1 MNKYFDI
8 FEFQQI
14 INIMDED
21 PYTSLELFEQY
32 LSKYPNDYSAY
43 LLYCSNLVIIGKI
56 DEAEKF
62 YNYFEKKYKSDKSL
76 EGTEK
81 SKKIEDSK
89 VFTKIKLLSY
99 QHKYEE
105 LYRFCVENIN
115 IVMENKFNDSF
126 FYSKKMT
133 NRLNAN
139 KRDENSYL
147 FSQMVKYKESD
158 FLDHI
163 KKHFQSED
171 ETVAKESVTIFKQDF
186 PIEKVIEEIKKYI
199 PSDKKLLLGFYDN
212 VYFFKFDSCGRV
224 GNKIVDYIK
233 VVCFQDT
240 KDFITMCPVEGSKNL
255 PYIDLNYLVN
265 DNEFNKVKRI
275 SQIQKFNKRFNKK
288 KKIQLTF
295 LFYKRKYL
303 FY

>member
-8 FEFQQI
+8 FEFEQI
-14 INIMDED
+14 INIMDQD

-32 LSKYPNDYSAY
+32 LNKYPNDYSAY
-43 LLYCSNLVIIGKI
+43 LLYCSNLIIIGKI
-56 DEAEKF
+56 DEAEKI
-62 YNYFEKKYKSDKSL
+62 YNYFEKKYKSDNSL
-76 EGTEK
+76 MDTEK
-81 SKKIEDSK
+81 SKRIEESK

-105 LYRFCVENIN
+105 LYEFCFRNIN
-115 IVMENKFNDSF
+115 IVMKNKFNDAF

-133 NRLNAN
+133 NRLDVN
-139 KRDENSYL
+139 KREENSYL
-147 FSQMVKYKESD
+147 FSQMVKYEESD

-163 KKHFQSED
+163 KKHLQNVD
-171 ETVAKESVTIFKQDF
+171 ETISKESVAIFKQDF

-199 PSDKKLLLGFYDN
+199 PSNKKLLLGFYDD

-255 PYIDLNYLVN
+255 PYIDLNYFVN

-275 SQIQKFNKRFNKK
+275 SQIEKFNKRFNIK
-288 KKIQLTF
+288 
-295 LFYKRKYL
+295 
-303 FY
+303 

>member
-14 INIMDED
+14 INIMDVD

-56 DEAEKF
+56 DEAEKI
-62 YNYFEKKYKSDKSL
+62 YNYFDKKYKSDNSL
-76 EGTEK
+76 VGTEK
-81 SKKIEDSK
+81 TKRIEESK

-105 LYRFCVENIN
+105 LYKFCVRNIN
-115 IVMENKFNDSF
+115 TVMGNKFNDAF

-133 NRLNAN
+133 NRLDVNR
-139 KRDENSYL
+139 RDENSYL

-163 KKHFQSED
+163 KKHLQDVD
-171 ETVAKESVTIFKQDF
+171 ETVAKECVTIFKQDF

-255 PYIDLNYLVN
+255 PYIDLNYFVN

-275 SQIQKFNKRFNKK
+275 SQIEKFNKRFNIK
-288 KKIQLTF
+288 
-295 LFYKRKYL
+295 
-303 FY
+303 